1 MRGLPNKPVGAP
13 TLARLARLT
22 RALNRMKALF
32 LQFLLGCVLVLVW
45 CNSLLAHED
54 TLIGLETKKLVGL
67 PKEYTPAELD
77 LKDFRIRIKDHA
89 MAFSSLL
96 KSLFDQ
102 PHDLRISASWYH
114 DRKILPPY
122 LLLSIQPKKKDFR
135 YELLLNLDTL
145 ALVQL
150 SVVLQESDLTTRHL
164 AIALS
169 DAEKEDIRK
178 SITKIR

>member
-1 MRGLPNKPVGAP
+1 
-13 TLARLARLT
+13 
-22 RALNRMKALF
+22 MKALF
-32 LQFLLGCVLVLVW
+32 LQFLVGCVLVLFW
-45 CNSLLAHED
+45 WNSLLAHED

-67 PKEYTPAELD
+67 PKEYAPAELD

-89 MAFSSLL
+89 MTFSPLL

-102 PHDLRISASWYH
+102 PYDLKISASWYH

-122 LLLSIQPKKKDFR
+122 LLLNIQPKKKDFR
-135 YELLLNLDTL
+135 YELLLSLDTL

-150 SVVLQESDLTTRHL
+150 SVVLQESDSTTRRL
-164 AIALS
+164 PIALS

-178 SITKIR
+178 SIKKLRAEASSK

>member
-1 MRGLPNKPVGAP
+1 
-13 TLARLARLT
+13 
-22 RALNRMKALF
+22 MKALF
-32 LQFLLGCVLVLVW
+32 LQFLVGCVLVLFW

-77 LKDFRIRIKDHA
+77 LKNFRIRIKDHA
-89 MAFSSLL
+89 MVFSPLL

-102 PHDLRISASWYH
+102 PYDLRIFASWYH

-122 LLLSIQPKKKDFR
+122 LLLRIQPKKKDFR
-135 YELLLNLDTL
+135 YELLLSLDTL

-150 SVVLQESDLTTRHL
+150 SVVLQESDSATRRL
-164 AIALS
+164 PIALS
-169 DAEKEDIRK
+169 DAEKEEIRK
-178 SITKIR
+178 SIKKIR